1 VNMSP
6 TKSSRTSRYLL
17 SLIAL
22 VLFLALPGIS
32 AADDDDPPGRV
43 ARLNLIQGSV
53 SFQPAGTQDWV
64 EANPNRPLTTGDQ
77 LWADQDSRGEL
88 HIGSTAIRISDHT
101 GLSIL
106 NLTDNVVQIQVAQG
120 TADFR
125 VVHMY
130 DNETYEIDTA
140 NLAFTILRPGEYR
153 VDVNQDGTQSIVTVR
168 NGAGEVTAGGQ
179 AYKLDGGQQYIFS
192 GSDQVNY
199 DAESLPDPDGF
210 DSWCRDRD
218 HREDSSQS
226 ARYVSRDVIGYDD
239 LDTYGTWRTD
249 PTYGPVWVPTS
260 VAVGWAPY
268 HTGHWAY
275 VAPWGWTW
283 VDDAPWGFAPFHYG
297 RWAYVGSS
305 WAWVPGPVAVVGV
318 GGPGVGVGWG
328 VRPVY
333 APALVGFVG
342 GGGFSAAIAIGG
354 GAGVA
359 WVPLGPRDVWVPGYH
374 CSPAYMNNVN
384 VTNSRVVNRTQITN
398 VYNTTVINRTTVV
411 NNVTVNKVVYSN
423 QAAPGAVTAV
433 SQKSFQ
439 SGQPVAAS
447 AVKVTPEQIS
457 NPKVVAA
464 KPVEPTQ
471 EAVKGPS
478 RPAPASARPPAAV
491 AAHPVVTKMTPSPKA
506 IPVGHTQPLTTAQYK
521 PASQPGARPNTNFKA
536 GSQPV
541 NAAKPANPAANKPA
555 NNAEAAKPAN
565 PGNPAANKPANNA
578 EAAKPANP
586 PPANENRAAQP
597 PNKFTPP
604 PSRNAN
610 PGANNNS
617 NPNTKPSPEAATRP
631 EPAKSPNAAAPPPP
645 NKFTPPPAHNANP
658 GANNNS
664 NPNTKPS
671 PEAERKPNAAAPPPK
686 PATPPPSQTNANRN
700 EEANRPPA
708 AAKPPAPPPQ
718 KPAPA
723 ARPEPKPEPKPEPRN
738 QPHNEPKPD
747 SKKPPKEQPK
757 DKHPDNH

>member
-1 VNMSP
+1 LDLTKQFQQRILNSTRSASVNMP
-6 TKSSRTSRYLL
+6 IAKTHRTSFFLL

-22 VLFLALPGIS
+22 VLFLALPGVS

-53 SFQPAGTQDWV
+53 SFQPAGSQDWV

-88 HIGSTAIRISDHT
+88 HIGSTAIRVSDHT

-106 NLTDNVVQIQVAQG
+106 NLTDNIVQIQVAQG

-125 VVHMY
+125 IVHMY

-192 GSDQVNY
+192 GTDQVNY
-199 DAESLPDPDGF
+199 DAESLPDPDDF

-249 PTYGPVWVPTS
+249 PTYGPVWVPS
-260 VAVGWAPY
+260 GVAVGWAPY

-354 GAGVA
+354 GVGVA

-384 VTNSRVVNRTQITN
+384 VTSSRVVNRTQITN

-423 QAAPGAVTAV
+423 QSAPGAVTAV
-433 SQKSFQ
+433 PQKSFQ

-536 GSQPV
+536 GSQPA
-541 NAAKPANPAANKPA
+541 NAAKPATPAANKPA

-578 EAAKPANP
+578 EPAKPANP
-586 PPANENRAAQP
+586 APANENRAAQP

-604 PSRNAN
+604 PSHNPN

-617 NPNTKPSPEAATRP
+617 NPNTKPNPETATRP

-645 NKFTPPPAHNANP
+645 KKFTPPPSHTNANP
-658 GANNNS
+658 
-664 NPNTKPS
+664 
-671 PEAERKPNAAAPPPK
+671 
-686 PATPPPSQTNANRN
+686 N
-700 EEANRPPA
+700 EEPNRPP
-708 AAKPPAPPPQ
+708 AAKPPAPANRPGPATQ
-718 KPAPA
+718 PEPKAEPKPAP
-723 ARPEPKPEPKPEPRN
+723 K
-738 QPHNEPKPD
+738 NEPENNNAKKQN
-747 SKKPPKEQPK
+747 KKPKDEKE
-757 DKHPDNH
+757 KHPEK

>member
-1 VNMSP
+1 VNMSL
-6 TKSSRTSRYLL
+6 TNSNRSSGYLL

-77 LWADQDSRGEL
+77 LWADQDSRGEV
-88 HIGSTAIRISDHT
+88 HVGSTAIRISDHT
-101 GLSIL
+101 GLSFL
-106 NLTDNVVQIQVAQG
+106 NLTDDVVQIQVAQG

-125 VVHMY
+125 IVHMY

-153 VDVNQDGTQSIVTVR
+153 VDVNQDGTQSVVTVR

-179 AYKLDGGQQYIFS
+179 AYKLDGGQQYIFA
-192 GSDQVNY
+192 GTDQVNY
-199 DAESLPDPDGF
+199 DAESLPEPDGF
-210 DSWCRDRD
+210 DSWCTERD

-260 VAVGWAPY
+260 VAAGWAPY
-268 HTGHWAY
+268 HTGHWAF

-318 GGPGVGVGWG
+318 GGPRVGIAVGWG

-354 GAGVA
+354 GVGVA

-384 VTNSRVVNRTQITN
+384 ITSSRVVNRTQITN

-411 NNVTVNKVVYSN
+411 NNITVNKTVYSN
-423 QAAPGAVTAV
+423 QSAPGAVTAV
-433 SQKSFQ
+433 PQKSFQ

-447 AVKVTPEQIS
+447 AVKVAPEQIS

-464 KPVEPTQ
+464 KAVEPTPQ
-471 EAVKGPS
+471 AVTGAARS
-478 RPAPASARPPAAV
+478 APVSARPPAAV
-491 AAHPVVTKMTPSPKA
+491 ASHPVVTKMTPSLKA
-506 IPVGHTQPLTTAQYK
+506 IPVGHTQPLTTAQYR
-521 PASQPGARPNTNFKA
+521 PASQPGARPNTNYKA
-536 GSQPV
+536 GSQPA
-541 NAAKPANPAANKPA
+541 NAAKS
-555 NNAEAAKPAN
+555 AN
-565 PGNPAANKPANNA
+565 PGNPSARPANDAPKARPASPPTPA
-578 EAAKPANP
+578 EGNKPANP
-586 PPANENRAAQP
+586 PTPAHNATNTNGTAQP

-604 PSRNAN
+604 PSHNTN
-610 PGANNNS
+610 TGANNNGNG
-617 NPNTKPSPEAATRP
+617 NPKPNPEAATRP
-631 EPAKSPNAAAPPPP
+631 EPAKSPNAAAPPPK
-645 NKFTPPPAHNANP
+645 KFTPPPSHTSANP
-658 GANNNS
+658 
-664 NPNTKPS
+664 
-671 PEAERKPNAAAPPPK
+671 
-686 PATPPPSQTNANRN
+686 N
-700 EEANRPPA
+700 EEPNRPPV
-708 AAKPPAPPPQ
+708 AAKPPAPANR
-718 KPAPA
+718 PAPA
-723 ARPEPKPEPKPEPRN
+723 EQPEPKPEPKA
-738 QPHNEPKPD
+738 EPKPGPKNEPQNNNANKPN
-747 SKKPPKEQPK
+747 KKPKDEKE
-757 DKHPDNH
+757 KHPEK

>member
-1 VNMSP
+1 MP
-6 TKSSRTSRYLL
+6 LTKSNRTSPYLL

-101 GLSIL
+101 GLSFL

-125 VVHMY
+125 IVHMY

-192 GSDQVNY
+192 GTDQVNY

-218 HREDSSQS
+218 HREDNSQS
-226 ARYVSRDVIGYDD
+226 ARYISRDVIGYDD

-249 PTYGPVWVPTS
+249 PTYGPVWVPS
-260 VAVGWAPY
+260 GVAVGWAPY

-318 GGPGVGVGWG
+318 GGPRVGVAVGWG

-384 VTNSRVVNRTQITN
+384 VTSSRVVNRTQITN
-398 VYNTTVINRTTVV
+398 VYNTTVVNRTTVV

-423 QAAPGAVTAV
+423 QSAPGAVTAV
-433 SQKSFQ
+433 PQKSFQ
-439 SGQPVAAS
+439 SGQSVAAS
-447 AVKVTPEQIS
+447 AVKVAPEQIS

-464 KPVEPTQ
+464 KPVDPTP

-478 RPAPASARPPAAV
+478 RPAPVSARPPATV
-491 AAHPVVTKMTPSPKA
+491 VSRPVVTKMTPSPKA
-506 IPVGHTQPLTTAQYK
+506 IPVGHTQPLTTAQYR

-536 GSQPV
+536 GSQPANAGKPV
-541 NAAKPANPAANKPA
+541 NPANAAANKPA

-578 EAAKPANP
+578 EAAKPVNP
-586 PPANENRAAQP
+586 PVNENRAAQP
-597 PNKFTPP
+597 PNKFSPP
-604 PSRNAN
+604 PHNAN
-610 PGANNNS
+610 PGVNNDG
-617 NPNTKPSPEAATRP
+617 NPNTKPNPEAARN
-631 EPAKSPNAAAPPPP
+631 PNAAAPPPP
-645 NKFTPPPAHNANP
+645 NKFTPPPSHNVNP
-658 GANNNS
+658 GVNNDG
-664 NPNTKPS
+664 NPNTKAN
-671 PEAERKPNAAAPPPK
+671 PEAARNPNAAAAPPK
-686 PATPPPSQTNANRN
+686 PATPPPSHTNANRN
-700 EEANRPPA
+700 EES
-708 AAKPPAPPPQ
+708 AKPPAPPSQ

-723 ARPEPKPEPKPEPRN
+723 ARVEPRPEPRN
-738 QPHNEPKPD
+738 EPHNEPKPEA
-747 SKKPPKEQPK
+747 KKPPNEQPK
-757 DKHPDNH
+757 DKHPDKH